1 MEPATYNY
9 LFESFSV
16 DVKPKNWECSFLW
29 IIHSNKIPP
38 HIGFSAFDSYFSL
51 KATGSDFNLPVNR
64 VFNSLK
70 AKKCEF
76 ILVEVV
82 NDCALKQVQEA
93 FEKYPTLSHHE
104 NTCLSPILNL
114 FEISGQMMLPDLLRI
129 LEKNQLISSIFA
141 FNVTESKLGIKQY
154 SQSDIE
160 ERIEKL
166 QRATRRKS

>member
-1 MEPATYNY
+1 MESVTYNY

-16 DVKPKNWECSFLW
+16 DVKPENWECSFLW

-38 HIGFSAFDSYFSL
+38 HIGFSSSGSYFSL

-64 VFNSLK
+64 LFNSLK

-76 ILVEVV
+76 ILVEVLHE
-82 NDCALKQVQEA
+82 NRLNQVQEA
-93 FEKYPTLSHHE
+93 FEKYPVLSHQN
-104 NTCLSPILNL
+104 NTCLSPILNI
-114 FEISGQMMLPDLLRI
+114 FEISNQIMLPDLLRI

-166 QRATRRKS
+166 QRATRRRN

>member
-1 MEPATYNY
+1 
-9 LFESFSV
+9 
-16 DVKPKNWECSFLW
+16 
-29 IIHSNKIPP
+29 
-38 HIGFSAFDSYFSL
+38 
-51 KATGSDFNLPVNR
+51 
-64 VFNSLK
+64 LK

-82 NDCALKQVQEA
+82 NEYALNQVQEA
-93 FEKYPTLSHHE
+93 FEKHPALSHQN

-141 FNVTESKLGIKQY
+141 FNVIESKLGIKQY

-166 QRATRRKS
+166 QRATRRKN